1 MFFNK
6 EKKAMMASMQECL
19 LGVQENNKNLA
30 AVISQMLPAPNQ
42 ESEKDNI
49 DPWRAVYALNLCT
62 VSVSQIIET
71 NDLRFMEQEYDNILN
86 NLNLEMMPKDEALLD
101 ILKQILDVI
110 NYFKIQSKEK
120 ELLEKEY
127 QQKLKDAVWS
137 AVPNPSVILASGKSG
152 WIGLAVSAAVAVGTS
167 YMNYRKEKAR
177 IINEQ
182 ERKNWELERSAM
194 EQLHGLQRQLF
205 ETAWRLADEYNF
217 DDKYRLT
224 ERQINQFL
232 AILDDTDDL
241 RRFNRLEYI
250 QDKFNAYPPFWYH
263 MGSAAL
269 HFAYKE
275 ADESIRGEYLRK
287 AQRCFDEFFKHSR
300 REERLL
306 REDPVVAQ
314 CTFEYLATINQ
325 LKSGNHLTEGEFD
338 LNGLIQ
344 KLDATVESS
353 GNALD
358 VLQHCALN
366 YIALGQRDK
375 AIRIMK
381 ALVNEQYNTY
391 SNVQLLSV
399 LYVEDH
405 LNGTEAAK
413 IEYELLRRDYEEGMY
428 PFIEN
433 ISQKENA
440 DTVFLYNQKVFLAK
454 RLTITLDN
462 YFGRRRFEFSELLS
476 RNYNITEDVIKFLC
490 TTADDL
496 CVLVPDAHIEIA
508 NSIENFTK
516 NRYSG
521 NSLHDI
527 LEYKESRK
535 DLTLDSI
542 LKKFIKF
549 TVKYVLCCISN
560 AKDMQT
566 LSELESQYHSFCEK
580 QNLIF
585 RYQKERTQ
593 NAIKRISIES
603 VLLGSDFETYKESKI
618 LLDKYLKV
626 ASEQQYKDGII
637 TDNKKAEFLV
647 GANSKIDLYKVQNSD
662 KLSTV
667 SGEIFAIIKDLK
679 GIIRDLVFTTS
690 GLYVLD
696 RKKVKYTSSYSGVS
710 SSSNNTSLVVSHSNS
725 SVDKF
730 HKQSGINYAL
740 LNDMISRLKI
750 VEQNESK
757 SASTEYSTHAV
768 NINLLVEN
776 EIKKWPSP

>member
-1 MFFNK
+1 MFFGR
-6 EKKAMMASMQECL
+6 EKKAIMASMQECL

-30 AVISQMLPAPNQ
+30 TVISQILPASNPEKE
-42 ESEKDNI
+42 ESI

-137 AVPNPSVILASGKSG
+137 AVPNPSVILAGGKSG
-152 WIGLAVSAAVAVGTS
+152 WVGLAVSAAVAVGTS

-177 IINEQ
+177 INNEQ

-205 ETAWRLADEYNF
+205 ETAWRLADKYKF

-232 AILDDTDDL
+232 NILDDTDDL

-269 HFAYKE
+269 YFAYKE
-275 ADESIRGEYLRK
+275 SDESIRCEYLRK
-287 AQRCFDEFFKHSR
+287 AQHCFDEFFEHSK
-300 REERLL
+300 REDRLL

-314 CTFEYLATINQ
+314 CTFEYLAVINQ
-325 LKSGNHLTEGEFD
+325 LEAGNHLTEGEID
-338 LNGLIQ
+338 RNNLIQ
-344 KLDATVESS
+344 RIDATVESS
-353 GNALD
+353 GNAPD
-358 VLQHCALN
+358 VLQQCALN
-366 YIALGQRDK
+366 YIALGQRHK

-399 LYVEDH
+399 LYVEEH
-405 LNGTEAAK
+405 LNGSQTAK
-413 IEYELLRRDYEEGMY
+413 VEYELIKRDYEEGMY

-440 DTVFLYNQKVFLAK
+440 DIVFLYNQKIFLAK
-454 RLTITLDN
+454 RLTVTLEN
-462 YFGRRRFEFSELLS
+462 YFDRRRFEFSELLS
-476 RNYNITEDVIKFLC
+476 QNYNITEDVINFLYE
-490 TTADDL
+490 TANDL
-496 CVLVPDAHIEIA
+496 CVLVSDAHIEMS
-508 NSIENFTK
+508 NSIERFINNKCDGT
-516 NRYSG
+516 
-521 NSLHDI
+521 SLRKL
-527 LEYKESRK
+527 LEYKESRRG
-535 DLTLDSI
+535 LTLDSM
-542 LKKFIKF
+542 LKNFIKS
-549 TVKYVLCCISN
+549 TVKYVISCVNN
-560 AKDMQT
+560 ANNMQT

-593 NAIKRISIES
+593 TAIKRNSIES
-603 VLLGSDFETYKESKI
+603 VLLGSDFETYKEGKV
-618 LLDKYLKV
+618 LFDKYLKI

-637 TDNKKAEFLV
+637 IESKRAEFLV
-647 GANSKIDLYKVQNSD
+647 GPNAKIDRYKVENSD
-662 KLSTV
+662 KLYGV
-667 SGEIFAIIKDLK
+667 SGEIFAIVKDLR

-690 GLYVLD
+690 GLYVLSK
-696 RKKVKYTSSYSGVS
+696 KKVKHTSSFSSVS
-710 SSSNNTSLVVSHSNS
+710 AGNNNKSLVVSHYS
-725 SVDKF
+725 SKGVTFYD
-730 HKQSGINYAL
+730 QQGINYAL
-740 LNDMISRLKI
+740 LNDMISRLKRI
-750 VEQNESK
+750 EQSESK
-757 SASTEYSTHAV
+757 PAESDHSTHAI

-776 EIKKWPSP
+776 EIKKWPAP